1 VGEHTYLIQYG
12 VMGHL
17 GRFRA
22 LPECDGPLGRGQLV
36 VIQTDRGVELG
47 EILVPV
53 EERRGGGQAR
63 EEGSATGL
71 DDPEPEAAR
80 RSRVL
85 RLAGTDDL
93 ARSRRAEAMRTDRFL
108 ICRRVLEEADWPV
121 ELVDVELL
129 LDERATVLHYLG
141 PRSLDDAS
149 LRARF
154 RMTCDFDVLL
164 EPVGADLDEAIA
176 EAIDPAVSAADHGC
190 TSCGRSGGGCGS
202 GSTASTAGEG
212 VVAESAARGC
222 AATPHSGCASCGIS
236 RLLAARGERPRGA
249 T

>member
-1 VGEHTYLIQYG
+1 
-12 VMGHL
+12 MGHV

-22 LPECDGPLGRGQLV
+22 LPQCDGPLGRGQLV
-36 VIQTDRGVELG
+36 VIQTERGVELG

-53 EERRGGGQAR
+53 EEHRGGVRAR
-63 EEGSATGL
+63 EKGSATGL

-93 ARSRRAEAMRTDRFL
+93 ASSRRAEAMRTDRFL
-108 ICRRVLEEADWPV
+108 LCRRVLEEADWPV

-141 PRSLDDAS
+141 PRSLDAAS

-164 EPVGADLDEAIA
+164 EPVGADLEEATA
-176 EAIDPAVSAADHGC
+176 EAIDPAVVDHGC

-202 GSTASTAGEG
+202 RSTESTTGEG
-212 VVAESAARGC
+212 VVAGSTARGC

-236 RLLAARGERPRGA
+236 RLLAARGERRLGP